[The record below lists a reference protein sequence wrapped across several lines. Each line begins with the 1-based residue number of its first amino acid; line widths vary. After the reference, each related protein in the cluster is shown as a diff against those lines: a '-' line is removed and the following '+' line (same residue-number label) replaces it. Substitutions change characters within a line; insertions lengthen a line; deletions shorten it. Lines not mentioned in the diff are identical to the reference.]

1 MLVKNYGLRNPQKI
15 FWKEVS
21 FFGPILQHYAHALCV
36 QEKVEKFFTQD
47 HEDASEWGWKCSFA
61 IC

>member
-1 MLVKNYGLRNPQKI
+1 MLVKNEGLGNHRIFSGKI
-15 FWKEVS
+15 S
-21 FFGPILQHYAHALCV
+21 FFGPILQLYVHVCV
-36 QEKVEKFFTQD
+36 QEKVGKFFTQG